1 VATRFEYQV
10 VDFDRTNV
18 PDGVSVGE
26 GMARTLNNLAARGWH
41 LDQFWDS
48 EDGDIRHMLLR
59 REAKPS
65 WVTYHEL
72 TSLA

>member
-10 VDFDRTNV
+10 VDFDRKDI
-18 PDGVSVGE
+18 PEGVSVGE
-26 GMARTLNNLAARGWH
+26 GMARTLSKLAARGWH

-48 EDGDIRHMLLR
+48 EDGSIRHMLLR